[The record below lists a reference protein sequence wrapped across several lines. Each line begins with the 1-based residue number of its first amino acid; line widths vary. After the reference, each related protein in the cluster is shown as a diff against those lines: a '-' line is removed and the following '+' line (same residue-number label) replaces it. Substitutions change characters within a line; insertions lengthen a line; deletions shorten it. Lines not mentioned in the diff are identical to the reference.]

1 MNWEKEII
9 KIIRADEYDHEDVG
23 HNDTTLKV
31 CNFIRENFSQD
42 SESRPVEKL
51 VMQLLAD
58 RQVNV
63 AELRHLLNK
72 VKRVKIK
79 EDLEQILIKDL
90 GETYDRIEDKNFINK
105 YAGKTANIY
114 EWCGDW
120 WMLED
125 DNYVITENCFEQLS
139 K

>member
-1 MNWEKEII
+1 MKLTLDDAQKIKDFLENNYIFGWTGNVDNIAKDLSEIEI
-9 KIIRADEYDHEDVG
+9 VG
-23 HNDTTLKV
+23 Q
-31 CNFIRENFSQD
+31 IEPQ
-42 SESRPVEKL
+42 

-58 RQVNV
+58 RQVNII
-63 AELRHLLNK
+63 ELRHLLNK

-79 EDLEQILIKDL
+79 EDVEQILINDL

-105 YAGKTANIY
+105 YAGKITNIY

-120 WMLED
+120 WILED
-125 DNYVITENCFEQLS
+125 DNYVITENCFEKLS